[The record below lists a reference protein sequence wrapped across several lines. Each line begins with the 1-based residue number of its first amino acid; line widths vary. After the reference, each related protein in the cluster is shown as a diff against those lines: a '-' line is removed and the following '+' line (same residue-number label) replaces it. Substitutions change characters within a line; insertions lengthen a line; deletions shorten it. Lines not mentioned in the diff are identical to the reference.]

1 MYFSNR
7 AFKKYQFRC
16 CPVQIPHH
24 DFGRPAVSIMF
35 AAECLS
41 EKKRNATKIYYKKK
55 VIKFTCYLFVFIYGS
70 NESSSDTVCRKVHLY
85 FQQDKR
91 LYVESTLISIASIL
105 NIHI

>member
-1 MYFSNR
+1 MTSGDQQCLLCLRLNVYLKR
-7 AFKKYQFRC
+7 KETRLKY
-16 CPVQIPHH
+16 I
-24 DFGRPAVSIMF
+24 
-35 AAECLS
+35 
-41 EKKRNATKIYYKKK
+41 TKKK

-91 LYVESTLISIASIL
+91 LYVESTLISITRIL